1 MITFPSRYRF
11 LSSLFLTLFCFGIFA
26 SSAAL
31 ARNRWTEKQANQWYK
46 KQPWLVGCNFS
57 PSTAINQLEMWQK
70 ETFDPVTIDRE
81 LGWAEELG
89 FNSVRVFLHNLL
101 WDQDRDGFLKRF
113 EQFLKIADKHGIGV
127 MVVPLDGV
135 WDPHPKLGKQ
145 RDPRPHVH
153 NSGWV
158 QAPGAE
164 ILKDPARH
172 DELRPYIVGLISRYR
187 DDKRIQIWDL
197 FNEADNPVYRSYG
210 AEGAN
215 VEIPNK
221 AEMANML
228 MIKLFRW
235 ARSVNPSQP
244 LTVGIWRDD
253 WSNHEKLS
261 PYNKIAIEQSDVISF
276 HNYANLEDVK
286 HRVEQLKR
294 YNRPLLCTEY
304 MARPAG
310 SRFDPIMGYFKQEKI
325 AAYNWGFVAGKTQ
338 TNYPWDSWDRKYTAE
353 PKLWFHEI
361 FRKDGTP
368 YIAEEVK
375 YIKSL
380 TGKK

>member
-1 MITFPSRYRF
+1 MKISFA
-11 LSSLFLTLFCFGIFA
+11 LSCFTLRAVILSLCLGLFQPV
-26 SSAAL
+26 SVH
-31 ARNRWTEKQANQWYK
+31 ARDRWTEKQANDWYA

-57 PSTAINQLEMWQK
+57 PSSAINQLEMWQA
-70 ETFDPVTIDRE
+70 ESFDPETIDRE
-81 LGWAEELG
+81 LGWAEDLG

-113 EQFLKIADKHGIGV
+113 DQFLAIADKHGIGV

-158 QAPGAE
+158 QAPGAQ
-164 ILKDPARH
+164 LLGDPSRH

-187 DDKRIQIWDL
+187 NDKRIQVWDL
-197 FNEADNPVYRSYG
+197 FNEGDNPVARSYG
-210 AEGAN
+210 AEGTKA
-215 VEIPNK
+215 ELPNK
-221 AEMANML
+221 AEMANLL
-228 MIKLFRW
+228 MKKLFRW
-235 ARSVNPSQP
+235 ARSANPSQP
-244 LTVGIWRDD
+244 IIVGIWRED
-253 WSNHEKLS
+253 WSDHDKMN
-261 PYNKIAIEQSDVISF
+261 PYNKIAMEQSDVVSF
-276 HNYANLEDVK
+276 HNYSNLEDVK

-294 YNRPLLCTEY
+294 YNRPILCTEY
-304 MARPAG
+304 MARPVG
-310 SRFDPIMGYFKQEKI
+310 SRFDPMMGYFKENKI
-325 AAYNWGFVAGKTQ
+325 GAYNWGFVEGKTQ
-338 TNYPWDSWDRKYTAE
+338 TNYSWDSWDRQYTAE
-353 PKLWFHEI
+353 PELWFHEI
-361 FRKDGTP
+361 FRKNGKP

>member
-1 MITFPSRYRF
+1 MKTSFRF
-11 LSSLFLTLFCFGIFA
+11 SVFAFRIFA
-26 SSAAL
+26 LSLCFFIPATLSA
-31 ARNRWTEKQANQWYK
+31 RDRWTEKQANDWYA

-70 ETFDPVTIDRE
+70 ETFDPETIDRE
-81 LGWAEELG
+81 LGWAEQIG

-113 EQFLKIADKHGIGV
+113 EQFLEIADKHGIGV

-145 RDPRPHVH
+145 REPRPHVH

-164 ILKDPARH
+164 ILGDPERH

-187 DDKRIQIWDL
+187 NDRRIQVWDL
-197 FNEADNPVYRSYG
+197 FNEADNPVSRSYG
-210 AEGAN
+210 AEGTKE
-215 VEIPNK
+215 EIPNK
-221 AEMANML
+221 AEMATML
-228 MIKLFRW
+228 MKKLFRW
-235 ARSVNPSQP
+235 AREANPSQP
-244 LTVGIWRDD
+244 LTIGIWRGDT
-253 WSNHEKLS
+253 SSHKVLS
-261 PYNKIAIEQSDVISF
+261 DYNRIAIEQSDVISF
-276 HNYANLEDVK
+276 HDYANLDLVK
-286 HRVEQLKR
+286 RRVNELKR

-310 SRFDPIMGYFKQEKI
+310 SRFDPILGYFKKEKI

-353 PKLWFHEI
+353 PKVWFHEI

-368 YIAEEVK
+368 YIPEEVE
-375 YIKSL
+375 YIKRL

>member
-1 MITFPSRYRF
+1 MITPSKY
-11 LSSLFLTLFCFGIFA
+11 SIFA
-26 SSAAL
+26 FRILVLSLCLGFFVPSTASG
-31 ARNRWTEKQANQWYK
+31 RDRWTEKQANQWYA

-57 PSTAINQLEMWQK
+57 PSTSINQLEMWQK
-70 ETFDPVTIDRE
+70 ETFDPETIDRE
-81 LGWAEELG
+81 LGWAEEIG
-89 FNSVRVFLHNLL
+89 FNSVRVYLHNLL

-113 EQFLKIADKHGIGV
+113 DQFLEIADKHGIGV

-135 WDPHPKLGKQ
+135 WDPNPKLGKQ

-187 DDKRIQIWDL
+187 NDKRIQVWDL
-197 FNEADNPVYRSYG
+197 FNEADNPVSRSYG
-210 AEGAN
+210 AEGTKA
-215 VEIPNK
+215 ELPNK

-228 MIKLFRW
+228 MKKLFRW
-235 ARSVNPSQP
+235 ARSANPSQP
-244 LTVGIWRDD
+244 LTVGVWRGDT
-253 WSNHEKLS
+253 SRHEVLS
-261 PYNKIAIEQSDVISF
+261 DYNRIAIEQSDVISF
-276 HNYANLEDVK
+276 HNYANLDNVK

-310 SRFDPIMGYFKQEKI
+310 SHFDPIMGYFKKEKI

-353 PKLWFHEI
+353 PEVWFHEI
-361 FRKDGTP
+361 FRKDGSP

>member
-1 MITFPSRYRF
+1 MKTSSPISFFAYRVLA
-11 LSSLFLTLFCFGIFA
+11 LSLCFGFFIPTTA
-26 SSAAL
+26 Y
-31 ARNRWTEKQANQWYK
+31 ARERWTQKQANQWYA

-70 ETFDPVTIDRE
+70 ETFDPETIDRE
-81 LGWAEELG
+81 LGWAEEIG

-113 EQFLKIADKHGIGV
+113 EQFLEIADKHGIGV

-187 DDKRIQIWDL
+187 NDKRIQVWDL
-197 FNEADNPVYRSYG
+197 FNEADNPVSRSYG
-210 AEGAN
+210 AEGTKA
-215 VEIPNK
+215 ELPNK
-221 AEMANML
+221 AKMANML
-228 MIKLFRW
+228 MKKLFRW
-235 ARSVNPSQP
+235 ARSANPSQP
-244 LTVGIWRDD
+244 LTVGVWRGD
-253 WSNHEKLS
+253 WSNHDKMS
-261 PYNKIAIEQSDVISF
+261 PYNRIAIEQSDVISF
-276 HNYANLEDVK
+276 HSYANLDDVK
-286 HRVEQLKR
+286 HRVGQLKR

-310 SRFDPIMGYFKQEKI
+310 SHFDPIMGYFKKEKI

-353 PKLWFHEI
+353 PEVWFHEI
-361 FRKDGTP
+361 FRKDGSP